1 MTLEEL
7 EAIDRA
13 LSMLV
18 VVEGDSKRAKSEVMR
33 FNTELQKGRARLASV
48 RSAMQGSTVPAELE
62 VELRA
67 YALMFA
73 RERERIA
80 ELWGM
85 PLSRRVA

>member
-13 LSMLV
+13 LSQLAV
-18 VVEGDSKRAKSEVMR
+18 DEGDPARAKNEVKR
-33 FNTELQKGRARLASV
+33 FNAELQKGRARLASV
-48 RSAMQGSTVPAELE
+48 RAAMQGSSVPPELE